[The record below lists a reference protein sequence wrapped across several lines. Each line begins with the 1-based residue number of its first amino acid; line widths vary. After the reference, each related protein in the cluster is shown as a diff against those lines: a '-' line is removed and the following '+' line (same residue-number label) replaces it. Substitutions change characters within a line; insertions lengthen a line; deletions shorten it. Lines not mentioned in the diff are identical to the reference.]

1 MAATATS
8 RRRSP
13 LAHRA
18 PIKAME
24 GAARMAEVPFL
35 GKLVLRGNPAKV
47 GRAVSGVTAVP
58 LPEACKATRQGETAV
73 LWIGP
78 DEFWIV
84 TAGDAQKALA
94 EDLETALS
102 GVHHQI
108 ADVSSYYT
116 AIELAGPR
124 AREMLMKLTTLDL
137 HRSAFT
143 IGQVAGSM
151 FGRGQ
156 ATLWQ
161 VEGEASEGGPV
172 FRLFVRR
179 SMADYLWC
187 LLAEAGFEWGMPRQQ
202 PLTGET
208 WRLER

>member
-1 MAATATS
+1 MSDDRRQSALHHRTA
-8 RRRSP
+8 
-13 LAHRA
+13 
-18 PIKAME
+18 IDAME
-24 GAARMAEVPFL
+24 GAAHLAEIRFL
-35 GKLVLRGNPAKV
+35 GKLALRGDRAKIGEAVTQTV
-47 GRAVSGVTAVP
+47 GVS
-58 LPEACKATRQGETAV
+58 LPEACKATRQDETAI

-84 TAGDAQKALA
+84 TPDGA
-94 EDLETALS
+94 EAAFARGLETALA

-116 AIELAGPR
+116 AIELSGTR
-124 AREMLMKLTTLDL
+124 ARDMLMKLSTLDL
-137 HRSAFT
+137 DKSAFT
-143 IGQVAGSM
+143 EGDVAGSM
-151 FGRGQ
+151 FASAQ

-161 VEGEASEGGPV
+161 VDADDAERGPV

-179 SMADYLWC
+179 TMADYLWC
-187 LLAEAGFEWGMPRQQ
+187 LLAEAGYEYGMPRQQ